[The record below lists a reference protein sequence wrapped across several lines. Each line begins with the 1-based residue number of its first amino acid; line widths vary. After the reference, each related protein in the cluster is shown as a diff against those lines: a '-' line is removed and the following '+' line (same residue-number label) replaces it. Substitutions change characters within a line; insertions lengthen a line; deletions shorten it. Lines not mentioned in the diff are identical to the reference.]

1 MTSFVCTQPAVRPH
15 CRIASNT
22 AKTGRLSNVTKSTQ
36 RFARAGNAFKRSY
49 QASRAAKIVCETRKT
64 EVEAHKPENPLT
76 QWAMDEADKHSM
88 LLVTAIAYVWL
99 TNADPACAD
108 SLPVDHSQVPS
119 INELWTVAEGVR
131 PCRGFSSSP

>member
-1 MTSFVCTQPAVRPH
+1 
-15 CRIASNT
+15 
-22 AKTGRLSNVTKSTQ
+22 
-36 RFARAGNAFKRSY
+36 
-49 QASRAAKIVCETRKT
+49 
-64 EVEAHKPENPLT
+64 
-76 QWAMDEADKHSM
+76 MDEADKHSM